1 VRLRSLLF
9 VPGDRPDQM
18 QKAAG
23 SGADALILDLE
34 DAVAAQRKN
43 EARVHVATFLRR
55 GPRSIPLFVRINP
68 LNSALSDQDLAALA
82 EGNPDG
88 WVLPKAEG
96 AESVIELGRRLTA
109 LHMPARGIL
118 PIATETAAA
127 AFKLGE
133 YAAVAGHLVGLTWGA
148 EDLSAAVGAASARL
162 PDGRFTSPYEMVR
175 ALALFAAH
183 AAAVQAIETV
193 YPAFSDQAGLAEYA
207 RRGARDGFTGMLAI
221 HPAQVAIINAAF
233 TPDQALVARARRIV
247 EEFSKHPGSGVL
259 NLDGEMLDAPHLK
272 QAQRILAQIDE
283 RAQTDE
289 SDSKIQAQV
298 IARRLPSDAE

>member
-1 VRLRSLLF
+1 MRLRSLLF

-18 QKAAG
+18 QKAAS

-34 DAVAAQRKN
+34 DAVAAERKS
-43 EARVHVATFLRR
+43 EARVHVATFLTRE
-55 GPRSIPLFVRINP
+55 PRSIPLFVRINP
-68 LNSALSDQDLAALA
+68 LSSGLSDQDLAALA
-82 EGNPDG
+82 QGNPDG

-133 YAAVAGHLVGLTWGA
+133 YATVAGHLVGLTWGA
-148 EDLSAAVGAASARL
+148 EDLSAAVGAATARL

-175 ALALFAAH
+175 ALTLFAAH

-193 YPAFSDQAGLAEYA
+193 YPAFRDQAGLSVFA
-207 RRGARDGFTGMLAI
+207 RCGARDGFTGMLAI
-221 HPAQVAIINAAF
+221 HPAQVPIINAAF
-233 TPDQALVARARRIV
+233 TPDPGLIARARRIV
-247 EEFSKHPGSGVL
+247 EEFKRHPGAGVL

-272 QAQRILAQIDE
+272 HAQGILAQIDE
-283 RAQTDE
+283 REHTDE
-289 SDSKIQAQV
+289 PD
-298 IARRLPSDAE
+298 LPSAQEGTNPCGR

>member
-1 VRLRSLLF
+1 MRLRSLLF

-18 QKAAG
+18 QKAAA

-34 DAVAAQRKN
+34 DAVAAERKD

-55 GPRSIPLFVRINP
+55 EPRSIPLFVRINP
-68 LNSALSDQDLAALA
+68 LNSGSSDQDLAALA
-82 EGNPDG
+82 LGNPDG
-88 WVLPKAEG
+88 VVLPKAEG
-96 AESVIELGRRLTA
+96 TESVMELGRRMAA
-109 LHMPARGIL
+109 LQMVARGVL

-127 AFKLGE
+127 VFKLGE
-133 YAAVAGHLVGLTWGA
+133 YAAVADHLVGLTWGA

-175 ALALFAAH
+175 ALTLFAAH

-193 YPAFSDQAGLAEYA
+193 YPAFQDQAGLSEYA

-233 TPDQALVARARRIV
+233 TPDPELVARARRIV
-247 EEFSKHPGSGVL
+247 EEFKRHPGAGVL

-283 RAQTDE
+283 RASTADE
-289 SDSKIQAQV
+289 GTGPCTAK
-298 IARRLPSDAE
+298 R

>member
-1 VRLRSLLF
+1 
-9 VPGDRPDQM
+9 M
-18 QKAAG
+18 QKAAS

-34 DAVAAQRKN
+34 DAVAGERKN
-43 EARVHVATFLRR
+43 EARVHVAMYLTRE
-55 GPRSIPLFVRINP
+55 PRSIPLFVRINP
-68 LNSALSDQDLAALA
+68 LSSGLSDQDLGAVA

-96 AESVIELGRRLTA
+96 AESVIELARRLTA
-109 LHMPARGIL
+109 LHRPARGIL

-148 EDLSAAVGAASARL
+148 EDLSAAVGAATARL

-175 ALALFAAH
+175 ALTLFAAH

-193 YPAFSDQAGLAEYA
+193 YPAFRDQAGLSVFA
-207 RRGARDGFTGMLAI
+207 RCGARDGFTGMLAI
-221 HPAQVAIINAAF
+221 HPAQVPIINAAF
-233 TPDQALVARARRIV
+233 TPDPELVVRARRIV
-247 EEFSKHPGSGVL
+247 EEFKRHPGAGVL

-272 QAQRILAQIDE
+272 QAQRILAQIGE
-283 RAQTDE
+283 REQTDGP
-289 SDSKIQAQV
+289 D
-298 IARRLPSDAE
+298 LPSAGQGTKPCTR